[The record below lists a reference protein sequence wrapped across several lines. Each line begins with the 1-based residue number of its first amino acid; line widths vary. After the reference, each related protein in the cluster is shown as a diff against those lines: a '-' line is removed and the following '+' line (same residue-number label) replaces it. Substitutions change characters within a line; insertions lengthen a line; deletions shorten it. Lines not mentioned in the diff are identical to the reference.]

1 MKNQNTHYRKTI
13 PALIVAMVL
22 GCFSLPAQADNPGN
36 DRSIVGLWRVQY
48 AGDVVF
54 ESFDQWFPGGLEFE
68 SANLGLGVLCQG
80 TWKQM
85 PHNVV
90 ELFHVNW
97 NYDAN
102 GALVGY
108 TYETQ
113 IDTVSHDR
121 NSYQGTYDFKDYDV
135 NGNLLSEETG
145 TLTATR
151 LTVN

>member
-68 SANLGLGVLCQG
+68 SANLGLGVLLPGDLETKATQCGRALPRKLELRCERGLGRIHVRNANRYRQSRSQQLPGHLRLQG
-80 TWKQM
+80 LRRKWK
-85 PHNVV
+85 PP
-90 ELFHVNW
+90 
-97 NYDAN
+97 
-102 GALVGY
+102 
-108 TYETQ
+108 
-113 IDTVSHDR
+113 
-121 NSYQGTYDFKDYDV
+121 
-135 NGNLLSEETG
+135 
-145 TLTATR
+145 
-151 LTVN
+151 